1 MVWQIE
7 LAKMLLETGQT
18 HLFEH
23 WAEPGVEDDEKKA
36 FFDQVSSFFFSFFC
50 LLWFGNL
57 ELSEDLD
64 FHMDF
69 FFVFVFV
76 FWLVDL
82 YIEICELF

>member
-1 MVWQIE
+1 MVVVWQIV

-36 FFDQVSSFFFSFFC
+36 FFDQVSVFFSF
-50 LLWFGNL
+50 WFGNL

>member
-7 LAKMLLETGQT
+7 LAKLLLETGQT

-36 FFDQVSSFFFSFFC
+36 FFDQVSFFFCC

-57 ELSEDLD
+57 ELSEDLV

-69 FFVFVFV
+69 FVFV